1 MIGTRRTLCVVLG
14 TALLLGGSA
23 RTLRA
28 QAAPAPAPAPAPMPA
43 PMPLNMTRGTA
54 PARPAAPG
62 LPKNLVE
69 FTEIPIKYR
78 QALFNLLPP
87 DVRATIMRETYEAA
101 LASGKLN
108 AAQAAFVREQ
118 IPTQTADLYIAA
130 DSRAK
135 AIAEERERAKAEG
148 KPFRPHQPDPEAVSR
163 GTRMLELF
171 GDTPPLL
178 QLLSPM
184 NLPQRVPKQVP

>member
-1 MIGTRRTLCVVLG
+1 MTGTCRALGVVLG
-14 TALLLGGSA
+14 TALLLAGTA
-23 RTLRA
+23 RA
-28 QAAPAPAPAPAPMPA
+28 QPAQTMPPPRPMP
-43 PMPLNMTRGTA
+43 MPQQNV
-54 PARPAAPG
+54 ARSTAPG
-62 LPKNLVE
+62 LPKNLAE

-101 LASGKLN
+101 VASGKLN

-118 IPTQTADLYIAA
+118 IGTQTPEFYIAA
-130 DSRAK
+130 DNRAK
-135 AIAEERERAKAEG
+135 AIAEERARAKAEG